1 MASSTSDPLAWPA
14 AHWTARGL
22 QRDAFKAVLRPLPLP
37 LLDDTLRSYLI
48 SVKPL
53 LSKEEYAATEELV
66 RKFGTS
72 SSDAGGP
79 ALQRALDLRARKGAA
94 AGAHWLEE
102 WWEHFAY
109 LSCRAPL
116 PVKWNI
122 FATMFSVA
130 PTDLLHQRAALLL
143 SASAEFY
150 LHTRAGRI
158 APDVLDT
165 RGTIPLCMWQYER
178 LFASSRVP
186 LSEARDEIV
195 TAKASRHVVVFCDGH
210 AYAVQVL
217 TEPDDAL
224 VAPADIERALI
235 AIDQDAKRRGPNPH
249 PLMRSRYAAR
259 RVGTPPRG
267 VHPRA
272 LPRGEYALARAY
284 RGRSCRS
291 HPRPVVAAEQ
301 AGAVPRNT

>member
-14 AHWTARGL
+14 AHWTASGL
-22 QRDAFKAVLRPLPLP
+22 QRDAFKAALRPLPLP

-66 RKFGTS
+66 RKFATS

-79 ALQRALDLRARKGAA
+79 ALQRALELRARQCAA
-94 AGAHWLEE
+94 AGAHWLEA

-130 PTDLLHQRAALLL
+130 PTDRLHQRAALLL

-186 LSEARDEIV
+186 QSEARDEIV

-235 AIDQDAKRRGPNPH
+235 AMIKTRNGADQTRIRWVRSPLCRATSGHATARSAPKGP
-249 PLMRSRYAAR
+249 SAR
-259 RVGTPPRG
+259 
-267 VHPRA
+267 
-272 LPRGEYALARAY
+272 
-284 RGRSCRS
+284 
-291 HPRPVVAAEQ
+291 
-301 AGAVPRNT
+301 